1 MIRKMQTGGASN
13 YEQMLAQLYGNI
25 GSAGQ
30 AYTANIIKPAIEAGA
45 PTVPKL
51 EVAGPGALQQQMFDL
66 ASQGVKDSRDFFGSG
81 IGALGAG
88 ADYVKQAAES
98 RFDPSTDT
106 QRFMDPYQR
115 NVIDEYTK
123 EMRRQFDISKAGRD
137 AAAQR
142 AGAFGGDRSGVVEAE
157 ATRGFE
163 DTLGRGIAGL
173 MSSGFQQA
181 QKTAMSDYQ
190 NQLRNLQTAGQ
201 TMGQQGQI
209 LGQFGQAAPQAL
221 SSMVGTLGKAGAT
234 QYNLGQAQNQA
245 LYDQQM
251 AQFRLPQEMLQLQSG
266 IVSGFSPAI
275 GFAPPSGGAGGGI
288 NPLLSFIGGLF

>member
-30 AYTANIIKPAIEAGA
+30 AYTANILKPAIEAGA
-45 PTVPKL
+45 PNVPKL

-66 ASQGVKDSRDFFGSG
+66 ASQGAKDSRD
-81 IGALGAG
+81 
-88 ADYVKQAAES
+88 
-98 RFDPSTDT
+98 PSADT

>member
-1 MIRKMQTGGASN
+1 MIRKMQTGGATS
-13 YEQMLAQLYGNI
+13 YEQMLGQLYGNI

-30 AYTANIIKPAIEAGA
+30 AYTANILKPAIAAGA
-45 PTVPKL
+45 PNVPKL
-51 EVAGPGALQQQMFDL
+51 EVAGPSALQEQMFNL
-66 ASQGVKDSRDFFGSG
+66 AAQGAADARDYFGTG
-81 IGALGAG
+81 IGALNTGAG
-88 ADYVKQAAES
+88 YVGQAAES
-98 RFDPSTDT
+98 RFDPSADT
-106 QRFMDPYQR
+106 QKFMNPYQQ

-123 EMRRQFDISKAGRD
+123 EMQRQFDISRQGRS
-137 AAAQR
+137 AQ
-142 AGAFGGDRSGVVEAE
+142 AVQSGAFGGGREGVVEAE
-157 ATRGFE
+157 ATRGFQ

-181 QKTAMSDYQ
+181 QKAAMDDYQ

-201 TMGQQGQI
+201 TMNQQGQV

-245 LYDQQM
+245 LFDQQM
-251 AQFRLPQEMLQLQSG
+251 GQFRLPQEMLQLQSG

-275 GFAPPSGGAGGGI
+275 GFAPPTGGQGGGI
-288 NPLLSFIGGLF
+288 NPLLQFMGALF